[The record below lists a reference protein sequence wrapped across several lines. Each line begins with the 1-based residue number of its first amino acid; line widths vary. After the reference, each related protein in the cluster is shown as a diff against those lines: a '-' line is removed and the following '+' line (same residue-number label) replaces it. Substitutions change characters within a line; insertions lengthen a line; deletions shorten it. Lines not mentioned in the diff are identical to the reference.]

1 VSVGIDDK
9 RQGNSLDAALIAL
22 AQARDQIGVSADR
35 RRSDRSVEPE
45 FRSVEPELKGHT
57 GSKASGDLETPQ
69 SGFGTDSVERAE
81 GAAGSGLLMW
91 GLVGLGALVPIA
103 VVILAWHF
111 LYRQADGASVSVS
124 AVSRDLSTKSATSS
138 PTSSRVPQQ
147 KDAAVASLGS
157 ARLDLNQSMAEMAR
171 QLADSTREIDEL
183 KTRQSQ
189 ILLDNSELDRQLKE
203 AQELAR
209 SNAGLMKDL
218 KLIQAQMVQDN
229 ADLAAQVKTSQE
241 QLTKLAT
248 QLDVAQAQIG
258 KIEAQTNASQDQKV
272 RVVEQKPRP
281 KLSTPARA
289 INPPKQPAPKPRL
302 QQARP
307 QTEDPADA
315 Q

>member
-22 AQARDQIGVSADR
+22 AQARDQIGVSNER
-35 RRSDRSVEPE
+35 WRSDRSVEPE
-45 FRSVEPELKGHT
+45 LKEHA
-57 GSKASGDLETPQ
+57 GSKTSGDLAASQ
-69 SGFGTDSVERAE
+69 SVFGMDPVERAE
-81 GAAGSGLLMW
+81 GAARGGPSTW
-91 GLVGLGALVPIA
+91 GLVGLSALVPIA

-111 LYRQADGASVSVS
+111 LYRPADGASVSVS
-124 AVSRDLSTKSATSS
+124 SVSRDLAAKSGAPS
-138 PTSSRVPQQ
+138 PTSPRVPQQ
-147 KDAAVASLGS
+147 KDAAVTSLGS
-157 ARLDLNQSMAEMAR
+157 PRLDLDQSMAEMAR

-183 KTRQSQ
+183 RTRQSQ

-218 KLIQAQMVQDN
+218 KSIQAQMVQEN
-229 ADLAAQVKTSQE
+229 ADLAAQVKASQE
-241 QLTKLAT
+241 QVTKLAT
-248 QLDVAQAQIG
+248 QLDATQTQIG
-258 KIEAQTNASQDQKV
+258 KIAAQTKASQDQKV
-272 RVVEQKPRP
+272 RIVEQKPRP
-281 KLSTPARA
+281 KLSTPAHA
-289 INPPKQPAPKPRL
+289 INPPKQPAPRPRL